1 MPCCAPKKGRDRFRP
16 AWRTRPRAR
25 HPFSAA
31 PGHSDFMT
39 TDAYRVAASVL
50 FTVAL
55 VACLVLRVLRWR
67 RARSGRPWA
76 GRDPVCD
83 RGVMRGDREG

>member
-1 MPCCAPKKGRDRFRP
+1 
-16 AWRTRPRAR
+16 
-25 HPFSAA
+25 
-31 PGHSDFMT
+31 MT